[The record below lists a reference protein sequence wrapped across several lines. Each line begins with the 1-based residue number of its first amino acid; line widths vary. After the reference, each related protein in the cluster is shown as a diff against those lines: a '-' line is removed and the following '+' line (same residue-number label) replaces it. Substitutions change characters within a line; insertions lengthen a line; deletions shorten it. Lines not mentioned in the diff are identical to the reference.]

1 MTAVARRPRSLVGR
15 LAALVPPAV
24 AGRLRRLLVLF
35 VACAVLQG
43 LAFVLLVPFLTALFE
58 GDRPGTLHWT
68 GWLVAVGA
76 GYAVLGAVAGSRARS
91 AAAEV
96 LAALL
101 ERFGDRLAELPIG
114 WFVAAD
120 RTGRAADVATRGL
133 VFIAATTY
141 VIVQPLVNALV
152 TPATVLIGTAFVEP
166 RIALVLLVAAPVVW
180 LTYRVIAASS
190 ARAEQEHTAAVA
202 DASSRIVEYTR
213 HQPALRTAADNRI
226 ARGLLDEA
234 IGRRHASARRTHLST
249 GGAAALFAVVVHL
262 SVVAVLVTGVWLTLG
277 GSLAVPALVGLL
289 VLTVRFTE
297 PIVNSGV
304 LGAGVAAARN
314 TLDHLDELV
323 DEPSLPEPDGDPP
336 RPQGHEVRFGRVRF
350 SYDGPAVL
358 DDLSFTAPQAA
369 LTAVVGPSGSGKS
382 TIVRLLARFY
392 DPEAGSVSIGGV
404 TLPELGSARVT
415 ELVAPV
421 FQDVYLFDGTVREN
435 IRLGRPDADDDAV
448 LAVARRA
455 RVDEIVARLPEGWDT
470 PVGEGGVLLS
480 GGERQRVAIARALL
494 KDAPVVVLDEAT
506 SALDAEND
514 EAVGRSLDELRRDRT
529 VVVVAHRLQTIRTAD
544 RIVMLDGR
552 GGVAEQGTHDELV
565 GRGGPYARYWRTRQQ
580 AVGWR
585 LTGSRGSAPGP
596 G

>member
-1 MTAVARRPRSLVGR
+1 MSAAPRPRSLVGR
-15 LAALVPPAV
+15 LSALVSPQV
-24 AGRLRRLLVLF
+24 GRRLRILVVLF
-35 VACAVLQG
+35 VACAALQG
-43 LAFVLLVPFLTALFE
+43 LGFVLLVPFLGALFE
-58 GDRPGTLHWT
+58 GDRSATVYWT
-68 GWLVAVGA
+68 GWLVAVAA
-76 GYAVLGAVAGSRARS
+76 GYAVLGAVAGSRARTT
-91 AAAEV
+91 AAEV
-96 LAALL
+96 LASLL

-133 VFIAATTY
+133 VFVAATTY

-152 TPATVLIGTAFVEP
+152 TPATVLLGTALVEP
-166 RIALVLLVAAPVVW
+166 RIALVLLVAIPLVW
-180 LTYRVIAASS
+180 LTYRAIARSTA
-190 ARAEQEHTAAVA
+190 AAEREHTAAVA
-202 DASSRIVEYTR
+202 DASARIVEYAR

-226 ARGLLDEA
+226 ARALLDDA

-277 GSLAVPALVGLL
+277 GSLAVPTLVGLL

-304 LGAGVAAARN
+304 LGAGIAAARH

-323 DEPSLPEPDGDPP
+323 DEPSLPEPDGAPP
-336 RPQGHEVRFGRVRF
+336 RPSGHEVRFDRVRF
-350 SYDGPAVL
+350 GYGGPTVL
-358 DDLSFTAPQAA
+358 DGLSFTAPERS
-369 LTAVVGPSGSGKS
+369 LTAIVGPSGSGKS
-382 TIVRLLARFY
+382 TIVRLLTRFY
-392 DPEAGSVSIGGV
+392 DPAAGTVSIGGV
-404 TLPELGSARVT
+404 PLPELGSAQVA

-435 IRLGRPDADDDAV
+435 IRLGRPDAGDDEV
-448 LAVARRA
+448 LAAARRA

-470 PVGEGGVLLS
+470 EVGEGGVLLS

-494 KDAPVVVLDEAT
+494 KDAPVVVFDEAT

-514 EAVGRSLDELRRDRT
+514 EAVGRSLDELRRDHT
-529 VVVVAHRLQTIRTAD
+529 VVVVAHRLQIIRTAD
-544 RIVMLDGR
+544 RIVMLDGN

-565 GRGGPYARYWRTRQQ
+565 ERGGPYAQYWRTREQ

-585 LTGSRGSAPGP
+585 LAGSRER
-596 G
+596 